1 MFHKKKPPAPLRPI
15 KREPSNSSSSSA
27 LPRQALPS
35 PSGPPFASTSTS
47 STAAPSP
54 LPTTSNYTDFILRS
68 SSSLAPSL
76 NPTGSAAGGE
86 WKHNVMK
93 FSALGERVIDPGDES
108 NFVRPVRLNRKDPRT
123 VRRLTDQ
130 DRERF
135 NQRAKERAAK
145 AAGVDVMQVDGA
157 QGGGEGQDNK
167 DGIKEEGDQAAEGT
181 EGEDKK
187 PKEQLDP
194 SLIGKGTSG
203 LTTGGRQRGPG
214 GMFKKKTKR
223 VFVASEE
230 SRRLKREEWQPWVL
244 EDDEGQERWV
254 GRLEGGAGEVDVN
267 GNSKG
272 GEGSSQQGQQN
283 RNGASLKG
291 WRPAANA
298 SEAGGG
304 GSSYVAFVFGENGDE
319 FQVVPINRWYKFS
332 QGPKYLTLAEEEA
345 EEEWN
350 RQQKSKETERWVMHK
365 RVAPPPSAIAS
376 TSTSGDSTPQASTSA
391 APARK
396 NAKLS
401 ANRGGG
407 GANGGN
413 LRDRMMARSA
423 AGIKIDEDEDVRGKA
438 KMKTVISTNDG
449 TGTRSGGRPKG
460 RGGGD
465 QDDDEFD
472 YEEDFQD
479 DEEGIAKIDDLADEE
494 ETKELEER
502 IRKEMRAAE
511 RPDEI
516 PDDVDE
522 DEHEDLTG
530 TGREIKKLVKKTDKS
545 GAYESDDEENPYASS
560 DEEDDNAS
568 VTSAGRGGT
577 SSRQTSPQPSGRA
590 QSPSSQSRQHSPS
603 RAGTPISGS
612 GSGSAYIAKR
622 ATSPSGRSSASRN
635 SSPGPSS
642 LSSSSKRKRA
652 DGTSGVDSDGDG
664 SKRRKNGKA
673 KSPSPGGSEQ
683 IGLLTKEDL
692 VAFFKT
698 RPNQTGTT
706 KDILVHFKKALKHEP
721 KNKAA
726 LSGLIRAVAD
736 LVNGNL
742 VLKAGL

>member
-1 MFHKKKPPAPLRPI
+1 MFHKKKPPAPLRPV
-15 KREPSNSSSSSA
+15 KREPSSSS
-27 LPRQALPS
+27 QALGGAIPS
-35 PSGPPFASTSTS
+35 PSVATATGVTGPSSSNS

-54 LPTTSNYTDFILRS
+54 LPTNSNYTDFILRS
-68 SSSLAPSL
+68 SSSS
-76 NPTGSAAGGE
+76 TSE

-93 FSALGERVIDPGDES
+93 FVALGEKVVDPGDES
-108 NFVRPVRLNRKDPRT
+108 MFVRPVRLNRKDPRT

-145 AAGVDVMQVDGA
+145 AAGVEMQIDGEV
-157 QGGGEGQDNK
+157 QGAEGDTK
-167 DGIKEEGDQAAEGT
+167 DGIKEEADKDGEAGDGGDE
-181 EGEDKK
+181 KK
-187 PKEQLDP
+187 TKEQLDP
-194 SLIGKGTSG
+194 TLVGKGTSA
-203 LTTGGRQRGPG
+203 LVTGGRARGPG
-214 GMFKKKTKR
+214 GMFKKKTRR

-254 GRLEGGAGEVDVN
+254 GRLEGGAGEVDIN

-272 GEGSSQQGQQN
+272 EGSSSSQQQQQN
-283 RNGASLKG
+283 GNRASLKG

-298 SEAGGG
+298 SDAGGG
-304 GSSYVAFVFGENGDE
+304 GSNYVAFVFGENGDE
-319 FQVVPINRWYKFS
+319 FQVVPINRWYKFN

-350 RQQKSKETERWVMHK
+350 RQQKTKETERWVMHK
-365 RVAPPPSAIAS
+365 RVAPPAGASSAA
-376 TSTSGDSTPQASTSA
+376 STSGDSTPQPSTSTSTSA
-391 APARK
+391 PSRPNSK
-396 NAKLS
+396 GAKSSS
-401 ANRGGG
+401 ARGGSG
-407 GANGGN
+407 GGN
-413 LRDRMMARSA
+413 LRDRMIARSA
-423 AGIKIDEDEDVRGKA
+423 AGIKIDEDDDVRGKP
-438 KMKTVISTNDG
+438 KIKTVISTNDG
-449 TGTRSGGRPKG
+449 GTRSGGRAKG

-479 DEEGIAKIDDLADEE
+479 DEEGIAKIDDLADED

-502 IRKEMRAAE
+502 IRKEMRGAE

-516 PDDVDE
+516 PDNVDGDE
-522 DEHEDLTG
+522 DEELTG

-545 GAYESDDEENPYASS
+545 GAYDSDEEENPYASS

-568 VTSAGRGGT
+568 VTSAGRGN
-577 SSRQTSPQPSGRA
+577 SSRPTSPQPGRA
-590 QSPSSQSRQHSPS
+590 QSPSYSRPQSPS

-612 GSGSAYIAKR
+612 GSAYLAKR
-622 ATSPSGRSSASRN
+622 ATSPSGRSSTSRN

-642 LSSSSKRKRA
+642 LSKRKRT
-652 DGTSGVDSDGDG
+652 DGGSGVDSDGGDG

-673 KSPSPGGSEQ
+673 KSPSPGAEQ
-683 IGLLTKEDL
+683 IGLITKEDL
-692 VAFFKT
+692 IGFLKT
-698 RPNQTGTT
+698 RPNQTSTT
-706 KDILVHFKKALKHEP
+706 KDVLVHFRKALKNEP

-726 LSGLIRAVAD
+726 ISGLVKAVAD

-742 VLKAGL
+742 VLKSGL